1 MGATFHIL
9 RSQHPFRMFSARARE
24 MTKGRKDTIPTGE
37 VKLAYRKAG
46 HGVMYQGWIEDFLVS
61 RSGRKFKGRVSL
73 IFTSPPFPLNRKK
86 RYGNFQGDDYLRWL
100 TSLAPR
106 LAEMLTPDGSI
117 VLEIGNAW
125 SPGSPVMDTLPLR
138 ALLAFLDAGK
148 LKLCQQ
154 FVAYNR
160 ARLPAPAQ
168 WVTVKRVRVKDAFTH
183 VWWMSPTA
191 HPKADNKKVL
201 KRYSGSM
208 EELIRTGKY
217 NAGPRPSE
225 YQIGKTS
232 FTKNHGGAIRP
243 NVLEFSNTA
252 ATGQYQRYCKEHE
265 LEPHPARMHPSIA
278 EFFIEFLTDK
288 GELVMDPFA
297 GSNTT
302 GATAQRLG
310 RRWISVEPNAIYV
323 QGSRG
328 RFPGPGRPVSH
339 PERTTSRTKGNRR
352 KRRIRSPTHE
362 SGGDRVRTGQLV
374 EIEPDEASIAPGS
387 APAHESQRSG
397 AETSPPESPRT
408 VPAARADRE

>member
-1 MGATFHIL
+1 
-9 RSQHPFRMFSARARE
+9 MFSARARE
-24 MTKGRKDTIPTGE
+24 MTKRGKDTIPPGE
-37 VKLAYRKAG
+37 VRLAYRKG
-46 HGVMYQGWIEDFLVS
+46 THGAMYQAWIEDFLAS
-61 RSGRKFKGRVSL
+61 RYGTKFKSRISL
-73 IFTSPPFPLNRKK
+73 ILTSPPFPLNRKK

-125 SPGSPVMDTLPLR
+125 SPGCPIMDTLPLR
-138 ALLAFLDAGK
+138 ALLEFLDAGK

-168 WVTVKRVRVKDAFTH
+168 WVTVKRIRVKDAFTH
-183 VWWMSPTA
+183 VWWMSRTA
-191 HPKADNKKVL
+191 YPKADNKKVL
-201 KRYSGSM
+201 KPYSGSM

-217 NAGPRPSE
+217 NAGLRPSE

-243 NVLEFSNTA
+243 NVLEFSNTS
-252 ATGQYQRYCKEHE
+252 ATGPYQRYCEEHE
-265 LEPHPARMHPSIA
+265 LDPHPARMHPSIA
-278 EFFIEFLTDK
+278 EFFIEFLTDR
-288 GELVMDPFA
+288 GDLVMDPFA

-310 RRWISVEPNAIYV
+310 RRWISVEPNIIYV

-328 RFPGPGRPVSH
+328 RFP
-339 PERTTSRTKGNRR
+339 
-352 KRRIRSPTHE
+352 
-362 SGGDRVRTGQLV
+362 
-374 EIEPDEASIAPGS
+374 
-387 APAHESQRSG
+387 
-397 AETSPPESPRT
+397 
-408 VPAARADRE
+408 